1 MDRTVQHTLSQE
13 PIATEAFRDAATA
26 VVRLTEIYER
36 NTEFLRRHFAAYLKG
51 NKPARRVRACYPFV
65 RITTGTFAR
74 VDSRLSYGFVS
85 GPGVH
90 ETTVTRPD
98 LFRRYFTEQIG
109 LLLDNHGV
117 PVEIGESREPIPVH
131 FAYRRDISSE
141 AGLLDAPLD
150 QPLRDFFDTPDLA
163 AMDDAIVDGTLEPST
178 GAPVP
183 LALFRA
189 ARVDYSLHRL
199 YHYTGTDPE
208 YFQNFVLFTNYQ
220 FYTDAFAQI
229 CRARMASGDPRGEA
243 FVEPG
248 NRITRPSLGPEA
260 CGRD

>member
-1 MDRTVQHTLSQE
+1 MDRSVQNTLSRQ
-13 PIATEAFRDAATA
+13 PIPTEAFHDAAAA

-51 NKPARRVRACYPFV
+51 KRPARRVRACYPFV

-117 PVEIGESREPIPVH
+117 PVEIGESHEPIPVH
-131 FAYRRDISSE
+131 FAYRRDIGSE
-141 AGLLDAPLD
+141 AGFLDAPPD
-150 QPLRDFFDTPDLA
+150 RPLRDFFDTPDLA
-163 AMDDAIVDGTLEPST
+163 AMDDAIVDGTAQCGDISQWMPRPQRAGVEDGSKYINRGNPDAAPLGVVVQWPNPAVDPDGNMWRFHPNPAPS
-178 GAPVP
+178 G
-183 LALFRA
+183 
-189 ARVDYSLHRL
+189 
-199 YHYTGTDPE
+199 
-208 YFQNFVLFTNYQ
+208 
-220 FYTDAFAQI
+220 
-229 CRARMASGDPRGEA
+229 GE
-243 FVEPG
+243 
-248 NRITRPSLGPEA
+248 R
-260 CGRD
+260 

>member
-1 MDRTVQHTLSQE
+1 
-13 PIATEAFRDAATA
+13 
-26 VVRLTEIYER
+26 
-36 NTEFLRRHFAAYLKG
+36 
-51 NKPARRVRACYPFV
+51 VRACYPFV

-85 GPGVH
+85 GPGIH

-98 LFRRYFTEQIG
+98 LFRGYFTEQIR
-109 LLLDNHGV
+109 LLLNNHGV
-117 PVEIGESREPIPVH
+117 PVEIGESHEPIPVH
-131 FAYRRDISSE
+131 FAYRRDIGSE
-141 AGLLDAPLD
+141 AGFLDATPD
-150 QPLRDFFDTPDLA
+150 RPLRDFFDTPDLA
-163 AMDDAIVDGTLEPST
+163 AMDDAIVDGTLAPPP
-178 GAPVP
+178 GARVP

-189 ARVDYSLHRL
+189 ARADYSLHRL

-248 NRITRPSLGPEA
+248 NRITSNARLGHAGSGGALLE
-260 CGRD
+260 RDLVKLKHNRR

>member
-1 MDRTVQHTLSQE
+1 M
-13 PIATEAFRDAATA
+13 
-26 VVRLTEIYER
+26 
-36 NTEFLRRHFAAYLKG
+36 
-51 NKPARRVRACYPFV
+51 
-65 RITTGTFAR
+65 
-74 VDSRLSYGFVS
+74 
-85 GPGVH
+85 
-90 ETTVTRPD
+90 
-98 LFRRYFTEQIG
+98 EQIG
-109 LLLDNHGV
+109 LLLHNHGV

-131 FAYRRDISSE
+131 FSYRRDISSE
-141 AGLLDAPLD
+141 TGFLDGPLD

-163 AMDDAIVDGTLEPST
+163 AMDDAIVDGTLEPPP

-220 FYTDAFAQI
+220 FYTDAFTHI
-229 CRARMASGDPRGEA
+229 CRARMASGDPCGEA

-248 NRITRPSLGPEA
+248 NRITRNAQIEHAGPGSASPERMPQMPAFHLVEPDHRGITMINIGAGPSNARTSPSTSRS
-260 CGRD
+260 CGRMPG